1 MILTAGCAKY
11 RYNKLPLGDIEGVP
25 RVLDAGQCNDSYS
38 LVRIAM
44 MLQEAFGLESINEL
58 PLVFNI
64 AWYEQKAVI
73 VLLALLYLGVQ
84 NIHTGPTLPAFFTP
98 DILKVLQE
106 KFNIGTISTVEND
119 IATLINN

>member
-1 MILTAGCAKY
+1 MLTNTAQIDSFNHLNQNYTIPPYG
-11 RYNKLPLGDIEGVP
+11 KLRKNVF
-25 RVLDAGQCNDSYS
+25 
-38 LVRIAM
+38 IA
-44 MLQEAFGLESINEL
+44 LALKDTFKVHSINDL

-73 VLLALLYLGVQ
+73 VLLALLYLDVQ

-106 KFNIGTISTVEND
+106 KFHIGTISTVEND
-119 IATLINN
+119 IATLIG

>member
-1 MILTAGCAKY
+1 MA
-11 RYNKLPLGDIEGVP
+11 
-25 RVLDAGQCNDSYS
+25 
-38 LVRIAM
+38 
-44 MLQEAFGLESINEL
+44 LQETFKLKSINDL

-73 VLLALLYLGVQ
+73 VLLTLLYLGVQ
-84 NIHTGPTLPAFFTP
+84 GIHTGPTLPAFFTP

-106 KFNIGTISTVEND
+106 KFNMGTISTVEND